1 MRKVT
6 VTLESISPY
15 VPNKYF
21 DKPRRKAKE
30 SLEDYEKRIWKERC
44 YYDESGH
51 VLIPPHSFKR
61 ALQEAAEFLR
71 VRIAGYS
78 KEEIKQ

>member
-15 VPNKYF
+15 GP
-21 DKPRRKAKE
+21 DKDIEEPRKAKE
-30 SLEDYEKRIWKERC
+30 SPKDYEKRIWKERC

-51 VLIPPHSFKR
+51 ILIPAISFKR

-71 VRIAGYS
+71 VQIAGYS
-78 KEEIKQ
+78 KEGTKQ

>member
-15 VPNKYF
+15 GP
-21 DKPRRKAKE
+21 DKVIKKSRKAKE

-51 VLIPPHSFKR
+51 VLIPPHSFKQ
-61 ALQEAAEFLR
+61 ALQEAADFLR
-71 VRIAGYS
+71 VRIAGYG
-78 KEEIKQ
+78 KEGTNQ